1 MSEQRTATPQR
12 HPVDTPMA
20 PGPSILYGLQHVLSM
35 YAGVVAVPLIIASA
49 FKLSTADTIY
59 LVSAALF
66 MSGLATIL
74 QTVGFWKI
82 GARQPIVQGTSF
94 VAVSTMLAIGA
105 STGGGHA
112 GLRNIFGALIVAGV
126 AGFLIAPVFTR
137 LLRFFPEVVTGT
149 VITMIGLSLIPVGVG
164 WAMGGVGSDDFG
176 QPKNLAMA
184 GVTLLIIILIYRFLP
199 GFLSRVA
206 ILLGLVVGT
215 LIALPFGMADLGA
228 IGDAKAFQVPS
239 PFHFGMPTFEVS
251 AIISMFIVML
261 VIMTEATA
269 DILALGKVCDK
280 PADRD
285 TVTNGLR
292 ADTLSTA
299 VAGVFNGFSLSAFAQ
314 NVGLVAITGI
324 RSRYVVAVGGGI
336 LVLLGLFPMLGA
348 MIAAVPMAVLGGA
361 GLVLFGTV
369 AASGI
374 RTLSG
379 VDFSGNANIVV
390 VATSIS
396 FGMAPI
402 VNPQIWEHF
411 PSWWQ
416 TIFDSGITSAAIM
429 AVLLNIVFNIIGR
442 DTEEGPV
449 FSHSGAPGMISD
461 EDEERLDPR
470 GERVDRGQSSR
481 GDTPRGR
488 LRRMDDPEL

>member
-1 MSEQRTATPQR
+1 MSTSTDVAQSQSEK
-12 HPVDTPMA
+12 HPVDQTMP
-20 PGPSILYGLQHVLSM
+20 PGPSVLYALQHVLSM
-35 YAGVVAVPLIIASA
+35 YAGVVAVPLIVAGA
-49 FKLSTADTIY
+49 LKLSAADSIY

-66 MSGLATIL
+66 MAGLATIL
-74 QTVGFWKI
+74 QTIGFWKI

-94 VAVSTMLAIGA
+94 VAVSTMLSIGA
-105 STGGGHA
+105 TAGGGHA
-112 GLRNIFGALIVAGV
+112 GLQAIYGALIVSGV
-126 AGFLIAPVFTR
+126 VGFLIAPVFTR
-137 LLRFFPEVVTGT
+137 LLRLFPEVVTGT

-184 GVTLLIIILIYRFLP
+184 GVTLAIIIVVYRFLP

-206 ILLGLVVGT
+206 ILLGLLLGT
-215 LIALPFGMADLGA
+215 LIAIPFGLTDFSA
-228 IGDAKAFQVPS
+228 IGDAKVFQVPT
-239 PFHFGMPTFEVS
+239 PFHFGAPSFDVS
-251 AIISMFIVML
+251 AIIAMIIVML

-269 DILALGKVCDK
+269 DILALGEVCEK

-336 LVLLGLFPMLGA
+336 LVLLGLFPVLGA
-348 MIAAVPMAVLGGA
+348 LIAVVPMGVLGGA

-374 RTLSG
+374 RTLSQ
-379 VDFSGNANIVV
+379 VDYSGNANTIV
-390 VATSIS
+390 VATSLA

-402 VNPQIWEHF
+402 VQGEIWEHF
-411 PSWWQ
+411 PDWWQ

-429 AVLLNIVFNIIGR
+429 AVLLNIIFNIIGGNG
-442 DTEEGPV
+442 EEGPPV
-449 FSHSGAPGMISD
+449 THAGAQGTITD
-461 EDEERLDPR
+461 ENEALLDPP
-470 GERVDRGQSSR
+470 GEQVPDRGQAIRNDPPGR
-481 GDTPRGR
+481 GHH
-488 LRRMDDPEL
+488 

>member
-1 MSEQRTATPQR
+1 MSEASGTSTATR

-35 YAGVVAVPLIIASA
+35 YAGVVAVPLIIAGA

-59 LVSAALF
+59 LVSASLF
-66 MSGLATIL
+66 MAGLATIL
-74 QTVGFWKI
+74 QTIGVWKI

-105 STGGGHA
+105 ATGGGAA
-112 GLRNIFGALIVAGV
+112 GLQRIYGALIVAGV
-126 AGFLIAPVFTR
+126 AGFLIAPIFTR

-164 WAMGGVGSDDFG
+164 WAMGGVGTPEFG
-176 QPKNLAMA
+176 QPKHLALA
-184 GVTLLIIILIYRFLP
+184 GATLVLIVLIYRFLP
-199 GFLSRVA
+199 GFFSRIA
-206 ILLGLVVGT
+206 ILLGLVLGT
-215 LIALPFGMADLGA
+215 LVALPFGMADFGA
-228 IGDAKAFQVPS
+228 IGEARAFQVPT
-239 PFHFGMPTFEVS
+239 PFHFGAPTFEVS

-269 DILALGKVCDK
+269 DILALGEVTEKH
-280 PADRD
+280 ADRD

-299 VAGVFNGFSLSAFAQ
+299 VAGVFNSFSLSAFAQ

-336 LVLLGLFPMLGA
+336 LVLLGLFPVLGA
-348 MIAAVPMAVLGGA
+348 FVAAVPMAVLGGA

-374 RTLSG
+374 RTLKG
-379 VDFSGNANIVV
+379 VDFSGNSNIVI
-390 VATSIS
+390 VATSIA

-402 VNPQIWEHF
+402 VQPEVWEHF
-411 PSWWQ
+411 PAWWQ

-442 DTEEGPV
+442 ETDEGPV
-449 FSHSGAPGMISD
+449 FSHGGAPGAISD

-470 GERVDRGQSSR
+470 GERRDRGQADRS
-481 GDTPRGR
+481 DLPRGR
-488 LRRMDDPEL
+488 RRRED